1 MTRPLATTSAPT
13 MGLGCVRPRPRSASV
28 SAFRMSS
35 SSERL
40 LLLALA
46 LVDQLLE
53 LAHELA
59 HVLERPVHRGEP
71 YVGDLVEAAQLP
83 HDRFAHEGGRDLLL
97 AHFLKT
103 PLDAVDDGLDLLGGD
118 GAFAA
123 RQLHAGNDFLPVE
136 GLAAAVLL
144 HHHGEDLFHPLVS
157 GEAALAAEAFAPPP
171 DHGPLIGEPRVDHLV
186 VLRWA
191 EGALH
196 FRLRSR
202 FA

>member
-1 MTRPLATTSAPT
+1 MTRPPETTNAPT
-13 MGLGCVRPRPRSASV
+13 MGLGCVRPRPRSASTRA
-28 SAFRMSS
+28 SSMSCS
-35 SSERL
+35 SL

-71 YVGDLVEAAQLP
+71 HVGDLVEAGELP
-83 HDRFAHEGGRDLLL
+83 HHRLADEGGGDLLL
-97 AHFLKT
+97 AHLLEAA
-103 PLDAVDDGLDLLGGD
+103 LDAVDDGLDLLGGD
-118 GAFAA
+118 WPFAA
-123 RQLHAGNDFLPVE
+123 GQLQAGDDLLPVE

-144 HHHGEDLFHPLVS
+144 HHHGKDLFHPLVG
-157 GEAALAAEAFAPPP
+157 GEATLAGEAFAPPP
-171 DHGPLIGEPRVDHLV
+171 DHGPLVGEPRVDHLV